1 MDNQQKKRY
10 LMQYL
15 ETKEELMQIQEQ
27 YEELRLSLE
36 SIKAQ
41 QITDMPRGQKS
52 TFDKIGDGICRL
64 DEFYNKHLDLAD
76 KFIEIQKAISKLESI
91 KERELMRL
99 RYIKGLRMEGIAIE
113 MNYTWRHVNRIH
125 SDALNNIKLNM
136 S

>member
-15 ETKEELMQIQEQ
+15 ETKEELMQLQEQ

-36 SIKAQ
+36 SAKAQ
-41 QITDMPRGQKS
+41 QITDMPRGQG

-64 DEFYNKHLDLAD
+64 DEFYNKHADLAD
-76 KFIEIQKAISKLESI
+76 RFIEIQKAISKLESS

-99 RYIKGLRMEGIAIE
+99 RYIKGYRIESIAVE
-113 MNYTWRHVNRIH
+113 MSYSWRHTNRIH

>member
-15 ETKEELMQIQEQ
+15 ELKEELKQLHDQ
-27 YEELRLSLE
+27 YNELRSSLE
-36 SIKAQ
+36 SAKVQ
-41 QITDMPRGQKS
+41 QITHKPKGQN

-64 DEFYNKHLDLAD
+64 DEFYNKHSNLAD
-76 KFIEIQKAISKLESI
+76 IFINIQKSISNLESP

-99 RYIKGLRMEGIAIE
+99 RYIKGYRMESIAVE
-113 MNYTWRHVNRIH
+113 MNCTWRHANRIH
-125 SDALNNIKLNM
+125 SNGLNHIILKM